1 MFTKQSSIS
10 SLHIIL
16 PYWCSLSRT
25 LTQIYPPWRHYAC
38 LPNIV
43 TYRERPCIMW
53 RLIFKVKCS
62 CVGYVLIESSQP
74 STSLNCERLEEGD
87 NQKISYSSSCTV
99 ELGCQASYSCD
110 EGYELVGGAIFRT
123 CSLPPSSIPVWEG
136 VAPRCEKK
144 GEHQLP
150 VFELHWHLSSLIE
163 MYYYW
168 RASEVSKAWS
178 GATQLR
184 IRDIFCVWTY
194 ICHFVLWPSHFC
206 VHSEVDP
213 FPIPH

>member
-1 MFTKQSSIS
+1 M
-10 SLHIIL
+10 
-16 PYWCSLSRT
+16 
-25 LTQIYPPWRHYAC
+25 
-38 LPNIV
+38 
-43 TYRERPCIMW
+43 
-53 RLIFKVKCS
+53 
-62 CVGYVLIESSQP
+62 GYVLIESSQP
-74 STSLNCERLEEGD
+74 STSLNCERLEEGE

-163 MYYYW
+163 MYYYYW
-168 RASEVSKAWS
+168 
-178 GATQLR
+178 
-184 IRDIFCVWTY
+184 
-194 ICHFVLWPSHFC
+194 
-206 VHSEVDP
+206 
-213 FPIPH
+213 